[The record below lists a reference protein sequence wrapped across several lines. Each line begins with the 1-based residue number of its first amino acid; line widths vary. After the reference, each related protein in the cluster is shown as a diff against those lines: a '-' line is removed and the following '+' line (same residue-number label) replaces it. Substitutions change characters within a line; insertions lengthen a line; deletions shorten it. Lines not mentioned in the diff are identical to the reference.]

1 MTRSRERPADSAQ
14 SKTPRMPGHSTREN
28 RETLAA
34 SAPDGRRRP
43 VGEGHGRTAD
53 VHAARESDEGI
64 VPTNAPNNDA
74 RSGSAEAREGRPS
87 TTENP
92 EPSASP
98 RTQRRSG
105 APGESLG
112 LLGVRQAAQRDKR
125 LRFTAL
131 LHHVSVAQLRASYVA
146 LKREAAPGVDGVTWQ
161 SYQVDLERRLATRH
175 ERVHRGSYRALPSKR
190 VYIPKASG
198 GQRPIGIAALEDK
211 IVQHA
216 VSTVL
221 TSVYEVDFLGF
232 SYGFRP
238 GRSQHDALDAL
249 WVGLMERRG
258 NWVLDADIQGFF
270 DTLDQEWLMRFVAH
284 RIADP
289 RVLRLVRK
297 WLRAGALEGDLW
309 AETPV
314 GTPQGAVL
322 SPLLAN
328 IYLHYVFD
336 LWVHHW
342 RTQEATGD
350 VVVVRYADDIV
361 MGFEHRADAE
371 RCLAAWHTRLAQFGL
386 TLHPDKTRWLEFG
399 RHAADARQ
407 HRGEGKPET
416 FDFLGFTHYCGKF
429 RSGRFLVRR
438 QTMRTRLRRKLQ
450 AVKAERRRRRHDP
463 VPEVGQWVRR
473 VVLGHFTYYGV
484 PGNNARLEQFRAAVM
499 QLWYR
504 ALRRRGQR
512 HPLPWARLGRVV
524 ARWIPSVRIVHPYPE
539 VRFAVRH
546 PR

>member
-1 MTRSRERPADSAQ
+1 MTRSRKRPADSAQ

-28 RETLAA
+28 RETRVA
-34 SAPDGRRRP
+34 SAPDVRRRP
-43 VGEGHGRTAD
+43 VGEGDGRTAD
-53 VHAARESDEGI
+53 MNVARESDEGV
-64 VPTNAPNNDA
+64 VPTNDPNNDA
-74 RSGSAEAREGRPS
+74 WSGSAEDREGRPS
-87 TTENP
+87 TKENP
-92 EPSASP
+92 EHSTSP
-98 RTQRRSG
+98 RTQSRSG
-105 APGESLG
+105 APGESTG
-112 LLGVRQAAQRDKR
+112 LLGVRQAAQREKR

-131 LHHVSVAQLRASYVA
+131 LHHVSVAQLRASYFA
-146 LKREAAPGVDGVTWQ
+146 LKREAAPGVDGVTWD
-161 SYQVDLERRLATRH
+161 SYQVDLERRLATLH
-175 ERVHRGSYRALPSKR
+175 GRVHRGSYRALPSKR

-198 GQRPIGIAALEDK
+198 GQRPLGIAALEDK

-221 TSVYEVDFLGF
+221 TAVYEVDFLGF

-249 WVGLMERRG
+249 WAGLMERRV
-258 NWVLDADIQGFF
+258 NWVLDADIRGFF
-270 DTLDQEWLMRFVAH
+270 DTLDHDWLMRFVAH

-289 RVLRLVRK
+289 RVLRLIRK
-297 WLRAGALEGDLW
+297 WLRAGVLEGDIW
-309 AETPV
+309 TTTEI

-336 LWVHHW
+336 CWVHQW
-342 RTQEATGD
+342 RQQAATGD

-371 RCLAAWHTRLAQFGL
+371 RCVAAWQARLAQFGL
-386 TLHPDKTRWLEFG
+386 ALHPDKTRLLEFG
-399 RHAADARQ
+399 RHAVAHRQ
-407 HRGEGKPET
+407 QRGEGKPET

-450 AVKAERRRRRHDP
+450 AVKAELRRRRHEP
-463 VPEVGQWVRR
+463 LPAQGQWVRR
-473 VVLGHFTYYGV
+473 IVVGHFAYYAV
-484 PGNNARLEQFRAAVM
+484 PGNEASLERFRAGVRR
-499 QLWYR
+499 LWHR

-512 HPLPWARLGRVV
+512 RPLTWARLRRVV
-524 ARWIPSVRIVHPYPE
+524 QRWIPSVRIMHPYPE